1 MNPLPVPGRTP
12 TSWRRAKPITPP
24 ATSSRCPDMLP
35 TASWCQSRQ
44 GKQHGAAVGG
54 ASLCSHR
61 DRARPASTARIGP
74 PWPAGP
80 SPPWQPSQGNWS
92 RSAPFVLEQKDPD
105 SPPPPGGVWGCA
117 RVQAGQTSTGWVCIR
132 ERYSHTGHRPA
143 QWCGPSVSWQK
154 VVQAHGP
161 FLWGRVQVERLPM
174 RPLFPT
180 KTKLMRWFW
189 GLLGHQLI
197 RLKISNYRERRGS
210 IYPAFLVWTMHQ
222 GN

>member
-105 SPPPPGGVWGCA
+105 SPPPPRWSLGLCTCA
-117 RVQAGQTSTGWVCIR
+117 SRTD
-132 ERYSHTGHRPA
+132 EHRL
-143 QWCGPSVSWQK
+143 S
-154 VVQAHGP
+154 
-161 FLWGRVQVERLPM
+161 L
-174 RPLFPT
+174 
-180 KTKLMRWFW
+180 
-189 GLLGHQLI
+189 
-197 RLKISNYRERRGS
+197 
-210 IYPAFLVWTMHQ
+210 HQ
-222 GN
+222 GKIFPYRP